1 MKCSGAALPRGES
14 GREARLLYLAV
25 DVLSSGR
32 CVVYREPSGP
42 SGVRIEERP
51 RSPLREGAVTVS
63 MKAASLNHLDLWL
76 VGGAQR
82 VEPPRVLGADG
93 AGVVAESG
101 DPRWKPGDEVVLYP
115 VCCCWQCE
123 QCLAGRQVFCARFGI
138 FGEHTDG
145 TACEFFQV
153 PAPNVYRRPSGL
165 SWEEA
170 AAFPL
175 TFLTAW
181 RMIVTRARLQPGET
195 MLVVGAGAGVA
206 VAAMVIGRHLGAR
219 VLATSRSEAK
229 RQRAREL
236 GAEATFDSAG
246 FSRPVKEA
254 SGGGV
259 DVVFEHVGPAT
270 LDESIR
276 SIKKGGRIV
285 FCGSTSGVK
294 AEVNMPRLFFGH
306 SDLLGST
313 MGNTGEFEQVLGAM
327 EAGMRPVV
335 DSAFA
340 LDDAVSALEHLDRG
354 EQFGKVVLRV

>member
-1 MKCSGAALPRGES
+1 
-14 GREARLLYLAV
+14 
-25 DVLSSGR
+25 
-32 CVVYREPSGP
+32 
-42 SGVRIEERP
+42 
-51 RSPLREGAVTVS
+51 

-101 DPRWKPGDEVVLYP
+101 DPRWKAGDDVVLYP
-115 VCCCWQCE
+115 VSCCWQCE

-181 RMIVTRARLQPGET
+181 RMIVTRARLQPRET

-219 VLATSRSEAK
+219 VLATSRSKAK
-229 RQRAREL
+229 RERAREL

-306 SDLLGST
+306 ADLLGST
-313 MGNTGEFEQVLGAM
+313 MGNTGEFEQVLGAL
-327 EAGMRPVV
+327 EGGMRPVV